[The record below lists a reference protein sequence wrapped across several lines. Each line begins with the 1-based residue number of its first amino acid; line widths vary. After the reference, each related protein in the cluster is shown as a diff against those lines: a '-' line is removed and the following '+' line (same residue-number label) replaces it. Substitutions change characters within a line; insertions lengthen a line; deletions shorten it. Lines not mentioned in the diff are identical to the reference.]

1 MVDLEVAVGFFEQG
15 QVICLLSWI
24 GIGTAVRDPASATP
38 DRPSRVVAVQIRPL
52 RTDDDMD
59 AQVDLSEQAFGMVGA
74 DDRGILQRH
83 LDHVIANG
91 AAFGA
96 FDDRRAVGGAM
107 FFDTRQW
114 WCGRAVPMAGVAN
127 VRVAPSERGRGIGRA
142 IMATVLDE
150 IAARGFPLS
159 VLSPAT
165 MPIYRS
171 FGWELAGAR
180 YTISVPSRSLRDL
193 VRPDVTGGSAQAP
206 RPVIRRVGPD
216 DARATIDV
224 VGQIHEAACDSG
236 PITWDATGTAIN
248 LARPGYYSY
257 LCDDGFLAYRWHN
270 GNDAMFVRGVQAA
283 SSDTLRGL
291 WSIVASHGSIADSVQ
306 GWINPADPL
315 WWLTQE
321 RDASIKGRRMWML
334 RVVDAPAAIAARG
347 FPSAVSMRTTLTIID
362 QSRPVNSGTWTLTV
376 ASGKGELAAAPAGD
390 ATVLTLG
397 ARGLAALYAGM
408 PVASMRLAGLA
419 AGGDRDTD
427 AAMNAAFSA
436 TPYMLDAF

>member
-1 MVDLEVAVGFFEQG
+1 MG
-15 QVICLLSWI
+15 
-24 GIGTAVRDPASATP
+24 
-38 DRPSRVVAVQIRPL
+38 
-52 RTDDDMD
+52 
-59 AQVDLSEQAFGMVGA
+59 AQADLSEQAFGMMSGDV
-74 DDRGILQRH
+74 RGVVQQH

-96 FDDRRAVGGAM
+96 FDEGRAAGGAM

-127 VRVAPSERGRGIGRA
+127 VRVAPEDRGRGIGRA

-180 YTISVPSRSLRDL
+180 YTFSIPSRSLRDL
-193 VRPDVTGGSAQAP
+193 VRPDVPGGSGQDPQPA
-206 RPVIRRVGPD
+206 IRRAGPD
-216 DARATIDV
+216 DARAAIDV
-224 VGQIHEAACDSG
+224 VGQIHEAVCDSG

-270 GNDAMFVRGVQAA
+270 GNDAMFIQGLQAA
-283 SSDTLRGL
+283 SPDASRGL
-291 WSIVASHGSIADSVQ
+291 WSVVASHGSIAESVE

-315 WWLTQE
+315 WWLTRE
-321 RDASIKGRRMWML
+321 RDTSIMSRRMWML

-347 FPSAVSMRTTLTIID
+347 FPSAVSMRTALTIAD
-362 QSRPVNSGTWTLTV
+362 QARPVNSGTWMLTV
-376 ASGKGELAAAPAGD
+376 ASGKGELAAVAAAPAEDG
-390 ATVLTLG
+390 TVLTLG

-427 AAMNAAFSA
+427 AALDAAFSA

>member
-1 MVDLEVAVGFFEQG
+1 MG
-15 QVICLLSWI
+15 
-24 GIGTAVRDPASATP
+24 
-38 DRPSRVVAVQIRPL
+38 
-52 RTDDDMD
+52 
-59 AQVDLSEQAFGMVGA
+59 AQVDLSEQAFGMLSA
-74 DDRGILQRH
+74 DDRGVLQQH
-83 LDHVIANG
+83 LDHVIASG

-96 FDDRRAVGGAM
+96 FDEGRTAGGAM
-107 FFDTRQW
+107 FFDMRQW

-127 VRVAPSERGRGIGRA
+127 VRVAPEDRGRGIGRA

-180 YTISVPSRSLRDL
+180 YTVSVPSRSLRDL
-193 VRPDVTGGSAQAP
+193 IRPDVPGGSGQAP
-206 RPVIRRVGPD
+206 RPVIRRAGPD
-216 DARATIDV
+216 DAQAAIDV
-224 VGQIHEAACDSG
+224 VGQIHEEACDSG

-270 GNDAMFVRGVQAA
+270 GNDSMFVQGLQAA
-283 SSDTLRGL
+283 SPDALRGL
-291 WSIVASHGSIADSVQ
+291 WSVVASHGSIAGSVQ

-321 RDASIKGRRMWML
+321 RDASLGSRRMWML

-347 FPSAVSMRTTLTIID
+347 FPPAVSMRTALTITD
-362 QSRPVNSGTWTLTV
+362 QARPVNSGTWMLTV
-376 ASGKGELAAAPAGD
+376 ASGKGELAAVTAAPAED

-427 AAMNAAFSA
+427 AALDAAFSA